1 MFRRVFLS
9 DVTRRF
15 SRTSESGTKP
25 GHLAKTRSVGNSSPG
40 RLSSQGSPES
50 VPRLW
55 GGCMTNIRSIGVE
68 RKKWPPGA
76 GLAWRTG
83 S

>member
-1 MFRRVFLS
+1 MFCRVFLS

-25 GHLAKTRSVGNSSPG
+25 GQLAKTRSVGNSSPG

-55 GGCMTNIRSIGVE
+55 GGYMTNIRSIGVE